1 MIVGL
6 FSFRHKYFP
15 QQTDSSNTNKRV
27 FPFVA
32 DVNGGYMLKNMKIA
46 TWLMLI
52 LVLLGLMPMGTS
64 TIAFYFINQSGE
76 SISTMGTL
84 SDEEA
89 ALNRSWQALLQTQ
102 TLIDNLA
109 FELSIN
115 GAQVEIKQSLAE
127 VRNELNVADKAFDLF
142 WSIPGLTV
150 TRPALGEAM
159 KKVYLAQQA
168 LLKREI
174 TLVETTPAAALL
186 GSLHQLTAEKRQV
199 RQTLDNQFAD
209 YMAATQANHRAALE
223 NAQQSQQLFTR
234 LLAGT
239 LVAIV
244 GLFLWVHRGFRS
256 RLVLPLHQ
264 VSEHLQKIGSGDLR
278 QAIEVKSSNEIG
290 QLFASLKKMQ
300 HELTETVQQVRD
312 GVESINLGTQE
323 IAAGNTDL
331 SSRTEEQASA
341 LTETAA
347 SMEQIT
353 ATVRQTADN
362 ANQASDMIK
371 QTANIAREGGE
382 VMGNVVSKMHVI
394 SNSAQKVG
402 DIIDVIDSIA
412 FQTNILALNA
422 AVEAARAGEQGRGFA
437 VVAGEVRNLA
447 QRCALSAKEIST
459 LVTGAAG
466 DIAEGVNLVEKAG
479 NTMTDIV
486 NSVEK
491 TTVMMENISCAAE
504 EQSKGVVQVG
514 VAITQMDQV
523 TQQNAALVE
532 QVATTAANVEEQA
545 GLLTQAVAVFQL
557 LGLREPEIVEAKS
570 DTLPQEAHWV

>member
-1 MIVGL
+1 
-6 FSFRHKYFP
+6 
-15 QQTDSSNTNKRV
+15 
-27 FPFVA
+27 
-32 DVNGGYMLKNMKIA
+32 MLKNMKIA

-64 TIAFYFINQSGE
+64 TIAFYFINQNGQD
-76 SISTMGTL
+76 IRTMGTL
-84 SDEEA
+84 SEEEA
-89 ALNRSWQALLQTQ
+89 ALNRSWKALLQTQ

-109 FELSIN
+109 FELMIN
-115 GAQVEIKQSLAE
+115 AEQVDIKQGLTE
-127 VRNELNVADKAFDLF
+127 VRNELSAADRAFDLF
-142 WSIPGLTV
+142 WTIPGLTV
-150 TRPALGEAM
+150 SNPELGEAV
-159 KKVYLAQQA
+159 KKAYLGQQTM
-168 LLKREI
+168 LKREI

-186 GSLHQLTAEKRQV
+186 GSLHQLGEEKQQARKN
-199 RQTLDNQFAD
+199 LDSQFAS
-209 YMAATQANHRAALE
+209 YMAATQANHRVALSS
-223 NAQQSQQLFTR
+223 AQQSQQLFVR

-239 LVAIV
+239 LVAIA
-244 GLFLWVHRGFRS
+244 GLFLWVHRSFRS
-256 RLVLPLHQ
+256 RLVQPLMQ

-278 QAIEVKSSNEIG
+278 EVIEVKNTNEIG
-290 QLFASLKKMQ
+290 QLFVSLQKMQ

-353 ATVRQTADN
+353 ATVQQNADN
-362 ANQASDMIK
+362 ANQASGMIN
-371 QTANIAREGGE
+371 QTANVAREGGE
-382 VMGNVVSKMHVI
+382 IMGSVVSKMQVI

-402 DIIDVIDSIA
+402 DIINVIDSIA

-459 LVTGAAG
+459 LVTGVAN
-466 DIAEGVNLVEKAG
+466 DVAEGVQLVEKAG
-479 NTMTDIV
+479 NTMADIV
-486 NSVEK
+486 NSVDK
-491 TTVMMENISCAAE
+491 VTAIMENITCASE
-504 EQSKGVVQVG
+504 EQSKGVMQVG

-545 GLLTQAVAVFQL
+545 VVLAQAVSVFQL
-557 LGLREPEIVEAKS
+557 LGNRLQATATRAAEPKGALEA
-570 DTLPQEAHWV
+570 DWV

>member
-1 MIVGL
+1 
-6 FSFRHKYFP
+6 
-15 QQTDSSNTNKRV
+15 
-27 FPFVA
+27 
-32 DVNGGYMLKNMKIA
+32 MLKNMKIA
-46 TWLMLI
+46 TWLILI
-52 LVLLGLMPMGTS
+52 LALLGLMPMGTS
-64 TIAFYFINQSGE
+64 TIAFYFINQNGQH
-76 SISTMGTL
+76 IRTMGTL
-84 SDEEA
+84 SEEEA

-109 FELSIN
+109 FELMVN
-115 GAQVEIKQSLAE
+115 AGQAEIQQGLTEA
-127 VRNELNVADKAFDLF
+127 RDELRTADRAFDLY
-142 WSIPGLTV
+142 WAIPGLTLSN
-150 TRPALGEAM
+150 PELGEAM
-159 KKVYLAQQA
+159 KKAYLGQQTM
-168 LLKREI
+168 LKREI
-174 TLVETTPAAALL
+174 ALLETTPVAALL
-186 GSLHQLTAEKRQV
+186 GELHQLAAEKRQA
-199 RQTLDNQFAD
+199 RQNLDSQFAD
-209 YMAATQANHRAALE
+209 YMAATQANHRAALSS
-223 NAQQSQQLFTR
+223 AQQSQKLFIR

-239 LVAIV
+239 LVAISV
-244 GLFLWVHRGFRS
+244 LFLWVHRGFRQ
-256 RLVLPLHQ
+256 RLVQPLQ
-264 VSEHLQKIGSGDLR
+264 QISEHLQKIGSGDLR
-278 QAIEVKSSNEIG
+278 EVIEVKNTNEIG
-290 QLFASLKKMQ
+290 QLFASLQRMQ

-353 ATVRQTADN
+353 ATVQQNADN
-362 ANQASDMIK
+362 AHQASGMIN
-371 QTANIAREGGE
+371 QTANIARAGGE
-382 VMGNVVSKMHVI
+382 IMGNVVNKMHVI

-402 DIIDVIDSIA
+402 DIINVIDSIA

-459 LVTGAAG
+459 LVTGVSN
-466 DIAEGVNLVEKAG
+466 DVAEGVQLVEKAG
-479 NTMTDIV
+479 NTMADIV
-486 NSVEK
+486 SSVDK
-491 TTVMMENISCAAE
+491 ATVIMENITYASE

-545 GLLTQAVAVFQL
+545 VVLAQAVAVFQL
-557 LGLREPEIVEAKS
+557 LETRLPLSPPRVTGKEA
-570 DTLPQEAHWV
+570 LAAEWV